1 MSEREAEAI
10 LRAGALAGEAA
21 GWKVRALNAEAE
33 VGRLRGQLHS
43 LRGRS
48 RLPDRRAARQGRPV
62 QRRAPRGPAP
72 RRQGEHGGGRLMQTC
87 PYCGAQAENG
97 WAEIAHMEAA
107 HPEII
112 RQRLRAAGLPD
123 EPPPMSR
130 REVARRMVE
139 LVIESADGD
148 ADQALRVMQRMT
160 AMLQEHESLEGAT
173 RALGMERAGME
184 ERIDRVL
191 AEARARKGAPL
202 TWDEQSQ
209 LLFDAGAEWAEEH
222 YRRD

>member
-1 MSEREAEAI
+1 
-10 LRAGALAGEAA
+10 
-21 GWKVRALNAEAE
+21 
-33 VGRLRGQLHS
+33 
-43 LRGRS
+43 
-48 RLPDRRAARQGRPV
+48 
-62 QRRAPRGPAP
+62 
-72 RRQGEHGGGRLMQTC
+72 MQTC